1 MDGRVQGREEEKIEE
16 WKAGGWKEEK
26 REGGWEGRKEGGNEV
41 GKEGKK
47 LGDALAVS
55 QCPQLKL

>member
-1 MDGRVQGREEEKIEE
+1 MDGSVQGREEGKIEK

-26 REGGWEGRKEGGNEV
+26 REGGWEGRKEGGNEI

-47 LGDALAVS
+47 LADALAVS